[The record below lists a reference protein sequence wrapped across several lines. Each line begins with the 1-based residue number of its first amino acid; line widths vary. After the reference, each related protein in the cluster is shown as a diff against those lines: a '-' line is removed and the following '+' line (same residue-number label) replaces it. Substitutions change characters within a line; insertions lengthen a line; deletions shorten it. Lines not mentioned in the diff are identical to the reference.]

1 MADYAVGDVQ
11 GCFGPL
17 QNLLTE
23 IAFSP
28 VNDRLWFVG
37 DLVNRGPDSL
47 AVLRFVKSLG
57 ERARV
62 TLGNHDLHLLAR
74 LFVPGT
80 ASAHGD
86 TLDEVLA
93 APDALSLGH
102 WLRAQPL
109 LWQDSALGVVM
120 THAGIPPWWDVE
132 TASRCAREVEQVLIG
147 DRFVDFLAHMYGN
160 KPDRWS
166 ESLEGIA
173 RYRLI
178 VNALT
183 RMRFCHTDGTLSMRY
198 KGTVAAAP
206 SDIKPWFAISPR
218 KALNARLVFGHWAAL
233 EGECPVPDIYAVD
246 TGCVWGGSLT
256 ALRLQD
262 NKRFSVPG
270 YARARQK

>member
-11 GCFGPL
+11 GCMGPL
-17 QNLLTE
+17 EHLLTK

-28 VNDRLWFVG
+28 TNDRLWLVG

-57 ERARV
+57 ECARV

-93 APDALSLGH
+93 APDALALGH

-109 LWQDSALGVVM
+109 LWQDSALRVVM
-120 THAGIPPWWDVE
+120 THAGIPPWWDVDM
-132 TASRCAREVEQVLIG
+132 TCRLAREVEQVLRG
-147 DRFVDFLAHMYGN
+147 DAFVDFLAHMYGN

-166 ESLEGIA
+166 ESLEGMA

-206 SDIKPWFAISPR
+206 ADIKPWFAITPR
-218 KALNARLVFGHWAAL
+218 KPLNAQLVFGHWAAL
-233 EGECPVPDIYAVD
+233 EGECPVSGLHAID
-246 TGCVWGGSLT
+246 TGCVWGGRLT

-262 NKRFSVPG
+262 KKRFSVPG
-270 YARARQK
+270 NAVASKK